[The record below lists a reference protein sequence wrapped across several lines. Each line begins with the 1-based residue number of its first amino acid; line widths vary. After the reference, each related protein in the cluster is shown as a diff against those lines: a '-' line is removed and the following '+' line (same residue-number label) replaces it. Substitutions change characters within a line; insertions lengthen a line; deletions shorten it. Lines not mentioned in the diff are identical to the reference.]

1 MNQEEHKKECRAAR
15 WHPVPQRKEGA
26 IQCDHCMIGYTTDY
40 LMFASAVFTA
50 ALSHGT
56 YKPKVFA

>member
-1 MNQEEHKKECRAAR
+1 MNQEEDKQECAAAK
-15 WHPVPQRKEGA
+15 WHLVSQREGA

>member
-1 MNQEEHKKECRAAR
+1 MNQEESMQGCPVAR
-15 WHPVPQRKEGA
+15 WNPVSQGQLGA
-26 IQCDHCMIGYTTDY
+26 VQCDHCMVGYTTNY
-40 LMFASAVFTA
+40 LMFASAVFAT